1 MSGQLRTPGSHGE
14 CLRGIK
20 KLERGEKK
28 VDEWRDLGWRE
39 VGAEEEERMR
49 IWRAGPGVQAYYM
62 TQYVVSEIT
71 FHIQR
76 TPRKPTEAFFMA
88 RESL

>member
-1 MSGQLRTPGSHGE
+1 MEGFVVAEG
-14 CLRGIK
+14 RG
-20 KLERGEKK
+20 R
-28 VDEWRDLGWRE
+28 
-39 VGAEEEERMR
+39 RMR

-71 FHIQR
+71 FRIQW
-76 TPRKPTEAFFMA
+76 TPHKLTEAFFVV